1 MGRIVINETENKQT
15 VILNDS
21 PAGVEGG
28 YFDAQMVWHDMGG
41 GGGETPAIPE
51 PFVNRRSISKVDGR
65 VYYSAYASKR
75 ICSAFPFPNPGK
87 LRVLDNDYAINLI
100 GISNM
105 SDATIVTHNNLYD
118 LSFPA
123 SDAVTPSFTAEAES
137 DAPYVWVALSKTSGE
152 FTAEECL
159 HPLGTVFEIVEE

>member
-28 YFDAQMVWHDMGG
+28 YFDSQMVWHEMGG
-41 GGGETPAIPE
+41 GSDTPEIPE
-51 PFVNRRSISKVDGR
+51 PFMNRRSLIKSDGL
-65 VYYSAYASKR
+65 VYYSTYTAKR
-75 ICSAFPFPNPGK
+75 MCSAFPFKNPGK
-87 LRVLDNDYAINLI
+87 VRAKSNDYAINLI
-100 GISNM
+100 GIANM
-105 SDATIVTHNNLYD
+105 TDVSIFHHATNQYDLAFPQYDATE
-118 LSFPA
+118 PA
-123 SDAVTPSFTAEAES
+123 FVSETES
-137 DAPYVWVALSKTSGE
+137 DAPYVWIALSKNSGD